1 MRSKSIDKVFFGIV
15 IALVVIGVFVF
26 ISASLAVL
34 AEDKSQFFNILFNQL
49 VLGLGL
55 GFLAFYACSKIHYT
69 FWRKY
74 AFWIFLFSILLTI
87 LVFIPKIGLE
97 HGGALRWISIGPI
110 SFQPVEFLK
119 LGFIIYFA
127 GWLSWVK
134 IRVHQ
139 FKFGLLPFLIMIGII
154 SLILLMQPDTKN
166 LILIL
171 LIGLVMFFA
180 SGVSW
185 RHVIGLG
192 VVAIVGLLILVLLK
206 PYLLDRIQ
214 TYVNPAQDPTGSS
227 YQIQQS
233 LIAIGSGG
241 VFGRG
246 LGQSIQKF
254 DYLPEPQGDSIFAV
268 IGEEMGFVGSTIII
282 LLYVAFALRGLRIAN
297 RSPDIFSR
305 LFVTGIVILIV
316 AQSFLNIASAVGVLP
331 LTGVPLVFM
340 SHGGTS
346 LFISL
351 AAVGIILN
359 ISRYRRKV

>member
-139 FKFGLLPFLIMIGII
+139 FKF
-154 SLILLMQPDTKN
+154 
-166 LILIL
+166 
-171 LIGLVMFFA
+171 
-180 SGVSW
+180 
-185 RHVIGLG
+185 
-192 VVAIVGLLILVLLK
+192 
-206 PYLLDRIQ
+206 
-214 TYVNPAQDPTGSS
+214 
-227 YQIQQS
+227 
-233 LIAIGSGG
+233 
-241 VFGRG
+241 
-246 LGQSIQKF
+246 
-254 DYLPEPQGDSIFAV
+254 
-268 IGEEMGFVGSTIII
+268 
-282 LLYVAFALRGLRIAN
+282 
-297 RSPDIFSR
+297 
-305 LFVTGIVILIV
+305 
-316 AQSFLNIASAVGVLP
+316 
-331 LTGVPLVFM
+331 
-340 SHGGTS
+340 
-346 LFISL
+346 
-351 AAVGIILN
+351 
-359 ISRYRRKV
+359 